1 MIDYIRQ
8 YTNSGDLWEDLINRC
23 YRMRYQKEGYHE
35 IPASYK
41 GDGGIEGFTD
51 TGVVY
56 QCYCPEKQY
65 SDNEYY
71 EHIRTKLHNDIGKF
85 IDPDYEDT
93 LKRLG
98 IHDVHEWHL
107 VIPEY
112 RDKRILEYRT
122 TQIKRVIEYKTKHP
136 DQCNYIADDFR
147 IDIKVADD
155 FVTEISSLS
164 RTKAGLELD
173 LRIVEKAN
181 TIDLTSCPSEKVS
194 NIKRKIKAVMGNVE
208 EDDDGYKR
216 IVQMFLEAYITGISL
231 MEKLRQENIDVYEDI
246 MSLKLSYKRKVE
258 MKTLMQQ
265 DHSLNRSVFD
275 EIFEDFTN
283 QLNSKFTFLN
293 QETRDELAM
302 DIIGEWLADCPMEF
316 KI

>member
-1 MIDYIRQ
+1 
-8 YTNSGDLWEDLINRC
+8 
-23 YRMRYQKEGYHE
+23 
-35 IPASYK
+35 
-41 GDGGIEGFTD
+41 
-51 TGVVY
+51 
-56 QCYCPEKQY
+56 
-65 SDNEYY
+65 
-71 EHIRTKLHNDIGKF
+71 
-85 IDPDYEDT
+85 
-93 LKRLG
+93 
-98 IHDVHEWHL
+98 
-107 VIPEY
+107 
-112 RDKRILEYRT
+112 
-122 TQIKRVIEYKTKHP
+122 
-136 DQCNYIADDFR
+136 
-147 IDIKVADD
+147 
-155 FVTEISSLS
+155 
-164 RTKAGLELD
+164 
-173 LRIVEKAN
+173 
-181 TIDLTSCPSEKVS
+181 
-194 NIKRKIKAVMGNVE
+194 MGNVE